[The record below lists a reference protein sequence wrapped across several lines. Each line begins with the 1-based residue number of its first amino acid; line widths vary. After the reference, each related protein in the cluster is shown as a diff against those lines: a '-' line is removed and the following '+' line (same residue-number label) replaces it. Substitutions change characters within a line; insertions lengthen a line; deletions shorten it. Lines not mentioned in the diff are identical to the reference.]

1 MLRGKKFKMNI
12 SSFINNLKDSN
23 DFGNLIAHHQ
33 IIPQRKVVH
42 CGNDSF
48 LAREVNDALKESG
61 INRLYSHQYESIKAV
76 RDGKNVILSTPTSS
90 GKTLAYNI
98 PVFESVLS
106 NDETRAFYL
115 FPLKA
120 LGRDQLKTLKDFS
133 SKLSGKDINA
143 EIYDGDTPSHVRK
156 KIANNNPHIIITNPD
171 MLHLGFLAYHHNW
184 ADFFK
189 NLKYI
194 IIDELHTYR
203 GVFGSHIAQ
212 ILRRLRRICLLYG
225 SNPRFITCSATIDN
239 PSQFAETLTGVSFH
253 SITENGAPNAGGHFL
268 FLNPVLSAYTETA
281 KLFRLLCGDGF
292 KIIAFTKSRR
302 ATELIYTWLSQ
313 ADASLRDKVS
323 SYRAGFLPEERREIE
338 AKLFSDKLQG
348 VVATSALEMGIDV
361 GGLDACL
368 LVGYPGTV
376 INTWQRGGRIGR
388 GTREYLI
395 ILIAQQDALDQY
407 FMRHPKDFFQRGF
420 ERAVLDPD
428 NPEIVKQHLV
438 CAASESPL
446 NSDDQV
452 FDIKE
457 YIDVINQLSLGG
469 KLQPDAEN
477 KTWYSSRKR
486 PHRLVDIRSAGEG
499 FSIFEDSTNRVIGK
513 VSGGRVF
520 TECHRGAIYL
530 HKGSQYVI
538 SRIDLDKKNIYAM
551 KRNESYFTRAK
562 EEKET
567 EILSLLGSK
576 PVMNFVLKK
585 GRLKVT
591 SKVTGY
597 EKRKISGHELLSH
610 HELDL
615 PEQIFETVGFWIE
628 IDDTIKSQIE
638 SKGNHYMGAIH
649 AVEHAAISMF
659 PLFVLCDRDD
669 IGGISY
675 TDHPQVK
682 KSAIFI
688 YDGHPG
694 GVGLSERGFDVINE
708 LLQAALKLII
718 ECKCEEGCPSCIHSP
733 KCGSGNKPLD
743 KQGALDFLKLLL
755 GKSKLKTVK
764 EKTKSLVKGKFM
776 EKGPAEEKSK
786 CDYRILFFDIETQ
799 RSAAEVGGWKNLH
812 LMKVAVAVLYDS
824 LEQKFISYLEG
835 EMEPLVEKL
844 KSADLVVGFNLLN
857 FDYGVLQP
865 YTTEDLKKLKTF
877 DILDDIKKRLGF
889 RLSLNHLANQTLKVE
904 KSADGLQ
911 SLQWFKEGKM
921 DLIIDYCIKDVEI
934 TRDLFNFGIENEY
947 LLYERRDGGAV
958 RLPLDWKLDKLVQ
971 QQKSLKLNMLCM

>member
-1 MLRGKKFKMNI
+1 MTI
-12 SSFINNLKDSN
+12 SSFINLLKNSE
-23 DFGNLIAHHQ
+23 DFGNLIVHHHV
-33 IIPQRKVVH
+33 IPQRKAIH
-42 CGNDSF
+42 CSADSF
-48 LAREVNDALKESG
+48 LSIQLRDALKEIG

-76 RDGKNVILSTPTSS
+76 REGKNVILSTPTSS

-98 PVFESVLS
+98 PVFESVLL
-106 NDETRAFYL
+106 NDQTRAFYL

-120 LGRDQLKTLKDFS
+120 LGQDQLKTLKEFS
-133 SKLSGKDINA
+133 SKFSNKDIRS

-225 SNPRFITCSATIDN
+225 SNPHFITCSATIDN

-253 SITENGAPNAGGHFL
+253 SITESGAPGAGGHFL
-268 FLNPVLSAYTETA
+268 FFNPVLSANTEAA
-281 KLFRLLCGDGF
+281 KIFRLLCKDGF
-292 KIIAFTKSRR
+292 KTIAFTKSRK
-302 ATELIYTWLSQ
+302 ATELIYTWISQ
-313 ADASLRDKVS
+313 VDVSLRNKVS

-338 AKLFSDKLQG
+338 AKLFSDELQG
-348 VVATSALEMGIDV
+348 VITTSALEMGIDV

-376 INTWQRGGRIGR
+376 INTWQRGGRVGR
-388 GTREYLI
+388 GTKEYLI

-407 FMRHPKDFFQRGF
+407 FMRHPADFFQRGY

-446 NSDDQV
+446 NIDENIFNV
-452 FDIKE
+452 KE
-457 YIDVINQLSLGG
+457 HIEIINQLSLGG
-469 KLQPDAEN
+469 QLQPDAEN
-477 KTWYSSRKR
+477 KSWYSSRKR

-499 FSIFEDSTNRVIGK
+499 FTIFEDSTNRVIGK

-538 SRIDLDKKNIYAM
+538 SRFDLDKKNIYAI

-576 PVMNFVLKK
+576 PVMNFVIKK

-597 EKRKISGHELLSH
+597 EKRKISGQELLSH
-610 HELDL
+610 HELNL

-628 IDDTIKSQIE
+628 IDGTIKSQIE
-638 SKGNHYMGAIH
+638 SEGYHYMGAIH

-675 TDHPQVK
+675 TLHPQVK
-682 KSAIFI
+682 KGAIFI

-694 GVGLSERGFDVINE
+694 GVGLSERGFKIINE
-708 LLQAALKLII
+708 LLEATLKLII
-718 ECKCEEGCPSCIHSP
+718 ECECEDGCPSCIHSP

-743 KQGALDFLKLLL
+743 KQGALGFLNLLL
-755 GKSKLKTVK
+755 GKKSFKTNITKTSSLAK
-764 EKTKSLVKGKFM
+764 EKLM
-776 EKGPAEEKSK
+776 EIEPEKENAK

-812 LMKVAVAVLYDS
+812 LMKVAVAVVYDS
-824 LEQKFISYLEG
+824 LDQKFISYLEE
-835 EMEPLVEKL
+835 EMEQLVEKL

-865 YTTEDLKKLKTF
+865 YTIENLKKLKTF
-877 DILDDIKKRLGF
+877 DILDDVKKRLSF
-889 RLSLNHLANQTLKVE
+889 RLSLNHLANKTLKVE

-911 SLQWFKEGKM
+911 SLKWFKEGKI
-921 DLIIDYCIKDVEI
+921 DLITEYCKKDVEI
-934 TRDLFNFGIENEY
+934 TRDLFQFGLENEY
-947 LLYERRDGGAV
+947 LLYERRDGVIV
-958 RLPLDWKLDKLVQ
+958 RLPLDWKLDKLV
-971 QQKSLKLNMLCM
+971 L